1 MLFGGCETYE
11 LELRGEL
18 QDINLDHGSGDG
30 ATHPN
35 YETGADEGHQDTN
48 SVQNF
53 GKRWS

>member
-1 MLFGGCETYE
+1 VLLGGCETYE
-11 LELRGEL
+11 LELRGKL
-18 QDINLDHGSGDG
+18 QDINLKRGNKEG

-35 YETGADEGHQDTN
+35 DKTGADEGHQNTN